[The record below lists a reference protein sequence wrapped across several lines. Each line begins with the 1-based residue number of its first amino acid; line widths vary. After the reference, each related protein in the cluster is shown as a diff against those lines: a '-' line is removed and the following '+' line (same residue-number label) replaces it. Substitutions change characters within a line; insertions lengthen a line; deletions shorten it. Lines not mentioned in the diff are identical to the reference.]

1 MINVTPPTIADIE
14 EAVKISR
21 QDVYCSEVLSVT
33 NIAANPWCVSLK
45 DNEGNLGAIV
55 GLSILRKGVA
65 LGWAVTTNHLLE
77 KPIAYTRRMLD
88 IIREVYAWFNIHR
101 LQIYVKCRSDLVRWA
116 QVLGF
121 EIEGRMKSF
130 GTDKSDYFIMGR
142 VI

>member
-1 MINVTPPTIADIE
+1 MINVTVPTVADIE
-14 EAVKISR
+14 EAVGISR
-21 QDVYCSEVLSVT
+21 TDVYCSEVLSVK
-33 NIAANPWCVSLK
+33 NIASEPWCVSLK
-45 DNEGNLGAIV
+45 DNEGKLGAIV

-65 LGWAVTTNHLLE
+65 LGWAVTTSNITE

-88 IIREVYAWFNIHR
+88 IIREVYAHFNIHR

-130 GTDKSDYFIMGR
+130 GTDKSDYYIMGR